1 MISTYHIP
9 HKKISLYNTRI
20 SKDLS
25 FTFTRLPLPGLAH
38 ISYWIQ
44 SYLSPI
50 LSRYNKFAQKKI
62 CLSEIILSHYACSL
76 WIFASTFSVCYF
88 FFYFAPIL
96 DNLFRLYAHPKTKSA
111 KKMFQIVNDVI
122 SRRAKFKIL
131 FFSSCQCV
139 EMNPNWN

>member
-25 FTFTRLPLPGLAH
+25 FTFT
-38 ISYWIQ
+38 SYWIQ

-50 LSRYNKFAQKKI
+50 LSGYNKFAQKKI

-76 WIFASTFSVCYF
+76 WMFASTFSVCYF

-139 EMNPNWN
+139 EMNTNWN

>member
-50 LSRYNKFAQKKI
+50 LSGYNKFALKKI

-76 WIFASTFSVCYF
+76 RVNFQCLLFLF
-88 FFYFAPIL
+88 
-96 DNLFRLYAHPKTKSA
+96 LFRPYSRQSLPFVRTPQNQVSKENVPNCKRRHIKKS
-111 KKMFQIVNDVI
+111 QV
-122 SRRAKFKIL
+122 
-131 FFSSCQCV
+131 
-139 EMNPNWN
+139 